1 MLHLSALYLCKLIV
15 ILNINTLIVSSS
27 ADSVGTETLKNL
39 VLPGVGS
46 FTILD
51 DFIVDQHDLG
61 ETDRPPFLKNHHH
74 YLHSHS

>member
-1 MLHLSALYLCKLIV
+1 M
-15 ILNINTLIVSSS
+15 IVSSS

-61 ETDRPPFLKNHHH
+61 ETEKPSSLSSFSFITEDQ
-74 YLHSHS
+74 